1 MLRPK
6 WSWMIL
12 AEDSS
17 PSPPQAPQAEILR
30 LSSSSFVIPSIAGKI
45 GDYKLCYQ
53 SPSGSDSVEQ
63 KSKDG
68 VVQVKAG
75 QVRFHELPK
84 KKWPASQQVLVFFGA
99 SPQRMFVWG
108 TQLNLEYLY
117 SGALRLWGSQSLFMS
132 ILKRCWRPPQQV
144 RTPSLCLGQNKAAVS
159 KTMQNHYSFAKDCW
173 NSFLFHPFG
182 RLRAS
187 HPVWSPWTF
196 QRCWAFLVLVQE
208 IEQWLSSN
216 DYQHEK
222 HLLPTPN
229 IQ

>member
-84 KKWPASQQVLVFFGA
+84 KK
-99 SPQRMFVWG
+99 
-108 TQLNLEYLY
+108 
-117 SGALRLWGSQSLFMS
+117 
-132 ILKRCWRPPQQV
+132 
-144 RTPSLCLGQNKAAVS
+144 
-159 KTMQNHYSFAKDCW
+159 
-173 NSFLFHPFG
+173 
-182 RLRAS
+182 
-187 HPVWSPWTF
+187 
-196 QRCWAFLVLVQE
+196 
-208 IEQWLSSN
+208 
-216 DYQHEK
+216 
-222 HLLPTPN
+222 
-229 IQ
+229 